1 MATIQVTPETLRE
14 KATEIRT
21 LKSEH
26 DEVMIKMTNLIHALN
41 EQWKGEAQTAFVSMY
56 DSMQSTFTNFSEM
69 LDGYAKLI
77 DASANELEMTDQNL
91 KNKIGS
97 F

>member
-26 DEVMIKMTNLIHALN
+26 DEVMNKMTNLIHALN
-41 EQWKGEAQTAFVSMY
+41 EQWKAKHRRRSCPSMTACSLP
-56 DSMQSTFTNFSEM
+56 SPT
-69 LDGYAKLI
+69 
-77 DASANELEMTDQNL
+77 SARCWMGTL
-91 KNKIGS
+91 S
-97 F
+97 

>member
-26 DEVMIKMTNLIHALN
+26 DEVMNKMTNLIHALN
-41 EQWKGEAQTAFVSMY
+41 EQWKGEAQTTFVSKY

>member
-1 MATIQVTPETLRE
+1 
-14 KATEIRT
+14 
-21 LKSEH
+21 
-26 DEVMIKMTNLIHALN
+26 
-41 EQWKGEAQTAFVSMY
+41 
-56 DSMQSTFTNFSEM
+56 MQSTFTNFSEM

>member
-26 DEVMIKMTNLIHALN
+26 DEVMNKMTNLIHALN
-41 EQWKGEAQTAFVSMY
+41 EQWKGEAQTAFVSKY

-91 KNKIGS
+91 KNKIVS

>member
-26 DEVMIKMTNLIHALN
+26 DEVMNKMTNLIHALN
-41 EQWKGEAQTAFVSMY
+41 EQWKG
-56 DSMQSTFTNFSEM
+56 
-69 LDGYAKLI
+69 
-77 DASANELEMTDQNL
+77 DA
-91 KNKIGS
+91 
-97 F
+97 